1 MEKIEEADG
10 KYIIISKDDCIYC
23 EMVYEL
29 LNDNFIDYKII
40 KVETLTNDELI
51 QIKPKE
57 AKKYPFVFENKK
69 YIGSYS
75 ELKKILN
82 NKIHNGKL

>member
-1 MEKIEEADG
+1 MEKIENEKL
-10 KYIIISKDDCIYC
+10 KYVIISKNDCTYC

-29 LNDNFIDYKII
+29 LDNEFIDYKVIN
-40 KVETLTNDELI
+40 VETLTEDELKE
-51 QIKPKE
+51 IKPIE
-57 AKKYPFVFENKK
+57 AKKYPFVFEDKK
-69 YIGSYS
+69 YIGGYS